1 MTASLR
7 FGTDG
12 IRGVAGRFPIDPRT
26 AWILG
31 LVLGRQARRVLL
43 ARDSRSSG
51 PLLTAALA
59 AGVRAAGAQPVP
71 VGVLPTPALS
81 VLLARGWGE
90 RGVMVT
96 ASHNPPH
103 DNGLKVLGASGH
115 KLDDASQQQLQD
127 ALNGALQAGA
137 APARQLPDS
146 EPEPRHDEARELYLT
161 VLREHLP
168 PERWLE
174 GCTVVLDGSFGAGAV
189 TGPTILEAL
198 GATVIPFACE
208 PDGARINV
216 GCGAVHPAALAERVR
231 AEGADLGMG
240 LDGDADRGV
249 MVAASGRVL
258 DGDAMLYLLA
268 SGDAVVGTI
277 MSGGGLEEALRARG
291 IELLR
296 TPVGDRFVDAEVHA
310 RGLAVGGESSG
321 HVCLSDGLPTADGM
335 LSCLRVLVEGSD
347 LDSRLAAYQPWPRVQ
362 ENVRVTHRPALDSV
376 PEIVSAQQAAE
387 AELGALGRTLLRY
400 SGTEPLLR
408 VLVEGREESLVQ
420 RVSDGLVQAVR
431 DAIGA

>member
-1 MTASLR
+1 MARTLS

-12 IRGVAGRFPIDPRT
+12 VRGRAGSFPIDPAT

-43 ARDSRSSG
+43 ARDSRGSG
-51 PLLTAALA
+51 PALCAALA
-59 AGVRAAGAQPVP
+59 AGVRQAGAEPVA
-71 VGVLPTPALS
+71 VGLLPTPALS
-81 VLLARGWGE
+81 VLLQHGWGE

-103 DNGLKVLGASGH
+103 DNGLKVLAADGRKPGDQVQH
-115 KLDDASQQQLQD
+115 ELQD
-127 ALNGALQAGA
+127 ALNRALEDDVP
-137 APARQLPDS
+137 PASLPTS
-146 EPEPRHDEARELYLT
+146 EPEPRHDEARALYLSA
-161 VLREHLP
+161 LREHLP
-168 PERWLE
+168 AERWLE
-174 GCTVVLDGSFGAGAV
+174 GRTVVLDGSFGAGSV
-189 TGPTILEAL
+189 TGPAILESL
-198 GATVIPFACE
+198 GARVVPFACE

-216 GCGAVHPAALAERVR
+216 GCGAVHPSALAQRVV
-231 AEGADLGMG
+231 ESGADLGLG

-268 SGDAVVGTI
+268 SGPAVVGTI

-291 IELLR
+291 IELVR
-296 TPVGDRFVDAEVHA
+296 TPVGDRFVDAAVHA

-335 LSCLRVLVEGSD
+335 LSCLRVLVGGTD
-347 LDSRLAAYQPWPRVQ
+347 LDARLAAYHPWPRVQ

-376 PEIVSAQQAAE
+376 PEIVRAQQTAE
-387 AELGALGRTLLRY
+387 VELGALGRTLLRY

-408 VLVEGREESLVQ
+408 VLVEGRDESLVQ
-420 RVSDGLVQAVR
+420 RVAAELVQAVR